1 MSATTPAVRGMH
13 FEDFEVGH
21 KLATAARTVTET
33 DIVMFAGL
41 TGDFNQIHVD
51 AEYSKTTPFGAR
63 VAHGLLGLS
72 FASGLIVQTGIME
85 GTIMAFREINE
96 WKFIKPIFIGDTIH
110 VETEVL
116 STKALP
122 RIGGGS
128 VNLQLELKNQ
138 NDETLMKGIWTA
150 LFLSRPS

>member
-1 MSATTPAVRGMH
+1 MSAEPAVRGMY
-13 FEDFEVGH
+13 FEDFEVGQ
-21 KLATAARTVTET
+21 KLATAGRTITET

-63 VAHGLLGLS
+63 VGHGLLGLS
-72 FASGLIVQTGIME
+72 YASGLIVQTGIMS
-85 GTIMAFREINE
+85 GTIMAFREITE
-96 WKFIKPIFIGDTIH
+96 WKFIKPIFIGDTVH

-116 STKALP
+116 VTKALP

-128 VNLQLELKNQ
+128 INLQVELKNQ
-138 NDETLMKGIWTA
+138 TGETLMKGVWTA
-150 LFLSRPS
+150 LFLSRPK